1 MLIFKCYK
9 VLFSKR
15 GIIKNY
21 GCLSL
26 MPLLLIHFII
36 IILFYVKNLY
46 KNIEEKIKDISY
58 GIKNW
63 DLVKEEEREKK
74 KQERLKRMQ
83 KRKEQLK
90 KLKEEKEKKKNKN
103 EKKENDIYKK
113 YNIEPPLYLQ
123 YRELMGLSNIARPV
137 YFQYKNYINE
147 INLNNEPNPPF
158 KKTRKNKGIKCISS

>member
-9 VLFSKR
+9 VLFSKS

-90 KLKEEKEKKKNKN
+90 KLKEKRKRRRIKMKKKKMIYIKN
-103 EKKENDIYKK
+103 I
-113 YNIEPPLYLQ
+113 I
-123 YRELMGLSNIARPV
+123 
-137 YFQYKNYINE
+137 
-147 INLNNEPNPPF
+147 
-158 KKTRKNKGIKCISS
+158 